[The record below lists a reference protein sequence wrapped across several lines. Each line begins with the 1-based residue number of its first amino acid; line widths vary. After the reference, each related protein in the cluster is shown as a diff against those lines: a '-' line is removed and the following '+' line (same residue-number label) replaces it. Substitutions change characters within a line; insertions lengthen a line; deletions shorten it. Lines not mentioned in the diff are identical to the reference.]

1 MENVKDFIFTNG
13 GKLKV
18 IIDVD
23 TLSDPDMFG
32 QILKTHSFKDELGIK
47 LENSFKDI
55 TKTLNGRKFIK
66 KFLGIAQENGLIV
79 ASDGNVYVGKNNK
92 TLALSFNGKTVIN
105 PDIDKD
111 YGWTWFVEVP

>member
-23 TLSDPDMFG
+23 TLNDPDMFG
-32 QILKTHSFKDELGIK
+32 QILRTYTFKDELGIK

-66 KFLGIAQENGLIV
+66 KFLGTAQESGLIV

-92 TLALSFNGKTVIN
+92 ILAISFNGKTVIN

-111 YGWTWFVEVP
+111 YGWVFYSEVS